1 MDLDKYD
8 EVYAALARG
17 ERVSQY
23 DHDVPPETMRE
34 LERMDIIT
42 RDEDGY
48 HIAGPMFETLVGDF

>member
-1 MDLDKYD
+1 MDIDKYD
-8 EVYAALARG
+8 GFYNALDRG
-17 ERVSQY
+17 ERVSRY

-48 HIAGPMFETLVGDF
+48 HIAGPMFDLLNKF